1 MDNRQDRRSFMKMAA
16 GAGAALAL
24 SSVKSPAVFAQGTPP
39 AQNAVTMIKLPYAEN
54 ALEPAISARTVNL
67 HYNKHHKGYYDLLK
81 AYVDSHPDYQKLSLA
96 ELIQKNNNGIL
107 LDETI
112 FDISVL
118 LYNHNRYWQS
128 LAPKA
133 GGAPKGIMEKH
144 ITATY
149 GTYEAFRKAFIDE
162 GMKLGVGW
170 VWIVLDGGKLKTYRS
185 EYHDTPLQKGYL
197 PLLTVDVWEHA
208 YYLDY
213 QNERQKYIEAVL
225 DTLLNWKFAEKLVEA
240 VKK

>member
-1 MDNRQDRRSFMKMAA
+1 MDTRQDRRSFMKMAA
-16 GAGAALAL
+16 GAGAALAFN
-24 SSVKSPAVFAQGTPP
+24 SVHGSALAEQGAPP
-39 AQNAVTMIKLPYAEN
+39 QNTISMIKLPYAEN

-67 HYNKHHKGYYDLLK
+67 HYNKHHKGYYNLLK
-81 AYVDSHPDYQKLSLA
+81 AYVDSHPEYQKLSLT
-96 ELIQKNNNGIL
+96 ELIQKYKNGIL

-133 GGAPKGIMEKH
+133 GGVPKGAMEKH
-144 ITATY
+144 IAASY
-149 GTYEAFRKAFIDE
+149 GTYDAFRKTFIDE

-185 EYHDTPLQKGYL
+185 EYHDSPLQKGYL

-213 QNERQKYIEAVL
+213 QSDRQMYIEAVL
-225 DTLLNWKFAEKLVEA
+225 DKLLNWKFAEKLVEA
-240 VKK
+240 AKK

>member
-1 MDNRQDRRSFMKMAA
+1 MKMAA

-24 SSVKSPAVFAQGTPP
+24 GSVKNSAVFAQGAPS
-39 AQNAVTMIKLPYAEN
+39 AQNTISMIKLPYAEN
-54 ALEPAISARTVNL
+54 ALEPALSARTVNL
-67 HYNKHHKGYYDLLK
+67 HYNKHHKGYYNLLK
-81 AYVDSHPDYQKLSLA
+81 AYIDSHSKYQKLSLA
-96 ELIQKNNNGIL
+96 ELIQKNNKGIL

-112 FDISVL
+112 FNISVL

-133 GGAPKGIMEKH
+133 GGVPKGTMEKH
-144 ITATY
+144 IVASY
-149 GTYEAFRKAFIDE
+149 GTYDAFRKAFIDE
-162 GMKLGVGW
+162 GMKLGSGW
-170 VWIVLDGGKLKTYRS
+170 VWMVLDGGKLKIYRS

-197 PLLTVDVWEHA
+197 PLLVVDVWEHA

-225 DTLLNWKFAEKLVEA
+225 DHLLNWKFAEKLVEA